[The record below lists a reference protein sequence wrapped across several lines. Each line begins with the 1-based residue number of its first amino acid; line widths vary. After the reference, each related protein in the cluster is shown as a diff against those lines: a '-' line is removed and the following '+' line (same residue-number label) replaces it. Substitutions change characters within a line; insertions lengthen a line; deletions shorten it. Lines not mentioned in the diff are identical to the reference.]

1 MDEKHK
7 KQLAPGKR
15 KKIGLIDTE
24 PKRSDVKPDGLTPRQ
39 QALREAVINNF
50 KANKVRSYIAKQINY
65 VNSSRQVAEGIS
77 FLFDEHGQPPANAP
91 LADIIA
97 ERKNIESQIRWFEA
111 MSSELQNKLTKIKE
125 IEELALEY
133 IDQERDDGK

>member
-1 MDEKHK
+1 MAED
-7 KQLAPGKR
+7 KQKSLKPDRR

-24 PKRSDVKPDGLTPRQ
+24 PKRSDVRPEGLTPRQ

-50 KANKVRSYIAKQINY
+50 KANKVRSYIAKQISY

-77 FLFDEHGQPPANAP
+77 FLFDEHGEPPANAP

-97 ERKNIESQIRWFEA
+97 ERENIESQIRWFEA
-111 MSSELQNKLTKIKE
+111 MTSEMKNKLVKIKE
-125 IEELALEY
+125 IEDLALEY
-133 IDQERDDGK
+133 IEQERNDGK